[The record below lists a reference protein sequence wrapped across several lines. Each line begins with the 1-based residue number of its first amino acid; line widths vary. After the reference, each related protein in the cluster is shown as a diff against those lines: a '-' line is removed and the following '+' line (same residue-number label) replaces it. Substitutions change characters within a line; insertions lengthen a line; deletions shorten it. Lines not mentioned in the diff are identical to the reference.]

1 MLKHSVSTSDLE
13 FLRAFEAC
21 EIEADAFDHRAHVR
35 LAYIYLCE
43 EMDEAAKNRT
53 AYDRMKRALL
63 VYLNHLGIGPAKYHE
78 TITRA
83 WLLAVRHFMSTA
95 PQCDSADVFIQAHP
109 KLLDTRIM
117 LSHYSE
123 NALFSD
129 SARAQF
135 VEPDLEPIPK
145 H

>member
-1 MLKHSVSTSDLE
+1 MFEHSVSIADLE
-13 FLRAFEAC
+13 FQRAFEAC
-21 EIEADAFDHRAHVR
+21 EIKADEFDHQAHVR

-43 EMDEAAKNRT
+43 ERDEGSENRS
-53 AYDRMKRALL
+53 AYERMKRALL

-83 WLLAVRHFMSTA
+83 WLLAVQHFMSTD
-95 PQCDSADVFIQAHP
+95 PVCDSTYAFIQAHP

-123 NALFSD
+123 DALFSD
-129 SARAQF
+129 TARAQF
-135 VEPDLEPIPK
+135 VEPDIQPIPR

>member
-1 MLKHSVSTSDLE
+1 MPEHSVSTADLG
-13 FLRAFEAC
+13 FQRAFEAC

-43 EMDEAAKNRT
+43 EMNEGSENLS
-53 AYDRMKRALL
+53 AYDQMKHALL
-63 VYLNHLGIGPAKYHE
+63 TYLNHLGIGPAKYHE

-83 WLLAVRHFMSTA
+83 WLQAVRHFMSTD
-95 PQCDSADVFIQAHP
+95 PVCDSADAFIQAHP

-123 NALFSD
+123 DALFSD
-129 SARAQF
+129 TARAQF
-135 VEPDLEPIPK
+135 VEPDIEPIPR